1 MYEVPNPNVPERTVV
16 DVMQAGYV
24 IGDRCLR
31 PALVAIAKGGAKAV
45 PAAQGAQDGGDGPQK
60 AANDD
65 FPGGSGPGKGDKPQD
80 QGSDRGSP

>member
-1 MYEVPNPNVPERTVV
+1 
-16 DVMQAGYV
+16 
-24 IGDRCLR
+24 
-31 PALVAIAKGGAKAV
+31 VAIAKGGAKAV

-80 QGSDRGSP
+80 QGPDRGSP